1 MSMIKIKQGTPAHRA
16 YVWGAWLFVAF
27 VLVYVVFAY
36 KTGFAPGSIDKP
48 FRISQINDVVAYAVA
63 ILGLNLVIG
72 YSGQLSL
79 GHSAFVG
86 LGAYTTI
93 ILVSDHNW
101 SYFATIPVAAAL
113 CFVIGMIVGLPALR
127 IRGLYLAI
135 VTLSVAFVFPTLVL
149 KYGSLTGGPNG
160 KKPARGRAKLD
171 PPSWVPFHDAGR
183 IAAPLWIYS
192 ICMVIAIALFLLAR
206 NFVKSR
212 PGRALIAVRDNQTSA
227 AVSGVNLPMYKA
239 LTFGMSAA
247 FGGIAGSM
255 LMMNRPFASDI
266 QFGLNLA
273 IFLVVG
279 LVIGG
284 AGTISGAV
292 PGALV
297 YVFVPYF
304 MSAWTTEQSGMPP
317 GLQQITKPLFS
328 WLSKQQ
334 GGGSIAGVFFG
345 VLLLIAVFI
354 LPGGIIDGLRRL
366 RARIITVVPNPSWLR
381 SRNRSTAHTLA
392 PAGGIPPSQ
401 PDLGTDAID
410 ASSAGHQPSDEP
422 EHEISEH
429 TPLRT
434 PQGRNQ

>member
-1 MSMIKIKQGTPAHRA
+1 MTAIKLKQGTAAHRT
-16 YVWGAWLFVAF
+16 YQWGAWLIVAF
-27 VLVYVVFAY
+27 VLIYVMFAY
-36 KTGFAPGSIDKP
+36 KTGFAPGSIDKA
-48 FRISQINDVVAYAVA
+48 FRITQINDVIAYAVA

-101 SYFATIPVAAAL
+101 SYFATIPVSAAA
-113 CFVIGMIVGLPALR
+113 CFILGLIVGLPALR

-149 KYGSLTGGPNG
+149 KYDWLTGGPNG
-160 KKPARGRAKLD
+160 KKPPRGQAKLV
-171 PPSWVPFHDAGR
+171 PPSWMPFSDSGR
-183 IAAPLWIYS
+183 LATPLWTYFLL
-192 ICMVIAIALFLLAR
+192 MVMAVILFVLAR

-239 LTFGMSAA
+239 LTFGVSAA
-247 FGGIAGSM
+247 FGGIAGTM
-255 LMMNRPFASDI
+255 LMMNRPFASDVQFNI
-266 QFGLNLA
+266 QLA

-297 YVFVPYF
+297 YVFIPYF
-304 MSAWTTEQSGMPP
+304 MSSWTQDQSGMPP
-317 GLQQITKPLFS
+317 GIKQITRPLFD
-328 WLSKQQ
+328 WLSTKQ

-345 VLLLIAVFI
+345 ILLLIAVFI
-354 LPGGIIDGLRRL
+354 LPGGVIDGLRRL
-366 RARIITVVPNPSWLR
+366 RARIVTVIPNPGWLR
-381 SRNRSTAHTLA
+381 LRARTHSD
-392 PAGGIPPSQ
+392 Q
-401 PDLGTDAID
+401 PKEQKPEDDDNSVDLLTEVTVNEGF
-410 ASSAGHQPSDEP
+410 
-422 EHEISEH
+422 
-429 TPLRT
+429 
-434 PQGRNQ
+434 